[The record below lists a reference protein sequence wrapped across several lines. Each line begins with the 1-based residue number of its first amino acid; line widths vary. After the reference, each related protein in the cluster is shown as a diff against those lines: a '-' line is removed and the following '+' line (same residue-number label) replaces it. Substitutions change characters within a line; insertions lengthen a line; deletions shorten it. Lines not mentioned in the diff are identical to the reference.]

1 MSFRLAAYA
10 VCIDDG
16 RALLVRHRSGTWTL
30 PGGRVEF
37 AEDPLDAVVRE
48 VFEETGLRAT
58 VERLLGVDSR
68 VIPAAE
74 RAIPGGPDHHNVGV
88 FYGVHL
94 APGDIRIE
102 DNGETLEAAWTALAD
117 IAALPRSALV
127 DVGLALAATRPAN
140 GHVAAVPVGGLVGH

>member
-37 AEDPLDAVVRE
+37 AEDPLDAV
-48 VFEETGLRAT
+48 
-58 VERLLGVDSR
+58 
-68 VIPAAE
+68 
-74 RAIPGGPDHHNVGV
+74 
-88 FYGVHL
+88 
-94 APGDIRIE
+94 E
-102 DNGETLEAAWTALAD
+102 DNGETLEATWTPLAD